1 MVSSGT
7 CDICGNG
14 ENSEIEVSDIIG
26 EDLKAAN
33 WRRPES
39 IVSSGKIRPVVRED
53 GQVVEAPLALQ
64 E

>member
-1 MVSSGT
+1 MVGFGT

-33 WRRPES
+33 WRRSEP
-39 IVSSGKIRPVVRED
+39 IVSSGAIRPVVRED
-53 GQVVEAPLALQ
+53 GQVVEAPLAVQ